1 MSEFKG
7 VTIVKKAN
15 IYFDGKVTSRSVIF
29 PDGSRKTL
37 GSCWLGKNMNLIRMK
52 KKLWK

>member
-15 IYFDGKVTSRSVIF
+15 IYFDGKVTSGSVIF
-29 PDGSRKTL
+29 PDGARKTL
-37 GSCWLGKNMNLIRMK
+37 GITLIRDRTTIK
-52 KKLWK
+52 KHIITV